1 MFDFKENIRPYKV
14 LVKNFTTLSI
24 LQITNYLFPLITLP
38 YLVRVLGP
46 EKFGLVNFALAF
58 MAYFITICDYGFN
71 LSVTKQISIF
81 RNEKLKIDEIFSS
94 VILSKVF
101 LGIISVIILLFIT
114 LSVQRFSMNADV
126 FLFSFGIVIGN
137 ILFPIWFYQGIEN
150 MKFITIITFVC
161 RSIGTVMIFIVIN
174 DVNDYPLL
182 VLIYSSISILIGI
195 SGLLLAVKKFRIN
208 LLIPTFS
215 SISFQLKEGFQIF
228 VSIVAI
234 NLYSTTNIF
243 ILGLLVNNTAVG
255 YFVAADKIRAAVQ
268 NILLVISQ
276 TVYPHVNKLY
286 RESYDRFIKFNKNLL
301 IYQSLITF
309 FISSLLYLFAEEIVL
324 LLLGKQFVESVWVL
338 RILAILP
345 LLSSFTTIFTMNILI
360 PMNQKNYFMKSFL
373 AAAIVSLIFALAFVP
388 IYQQLATAAA
398 FVLAE
403 LTAASLSFWFVYS
416 RLKLFGR

>member
-1 MFDFKENIRPYKV
+1 
-14 LVKNFTTLSI
+14 
-24 LQITNYLFPLITLP
+24 
-38 YLVRVLGP
+38 
-46 EKFGLVNFALAF
+46 

-228 VSIVAI
+228 ISIVAI

>member
-1 MFDFKENIRPYKV
+1 LFDFKENIRPYKV
-14 LVKNFTTLSI
+14 LVKNFTSLSI

-228 VSIVAI
+228 ISIVAI